1 MSDSHTQPPIFE
13 PATESPPAP
22 AEEDA
27 GVSRKPHPQDVTVK
41 MPVLRPNITYAILGI
56 TVFIYLLQMGSET
69 LLGSDLPSYYGLK
82 VNELIAAGQLWR
94 LITPVLLHGSAL
106 HMGFNMYALYLFGP
120 SLEKHFG
127 HGRFLVLYLLAGFG
141 GNVFSMMFTEAPSLG
156 SSTAIFGLMGAHG
169 IFIYQNRELF
179 GKQAARKALNQII
192 RIAGINLLIGL
203 SPGIDNWGH
212 VGGLIGGAFFAWLG
226 GPILQISG
234 IYPNLELKDQRSVD
248 QVIQAAAIVGGFMGF
263 LAAGALFLMN

>member
-1 MSDSHTQPPIFE
+1 MSSNQTQSPKFE
-13 PATESPPAP
+13 PTSGNPIPQNGADSPDSKEA
-22 AEEDA
+22 
-27 GVSRKPHPQDVTVK
+27 RPQGVTVK
-41 MPVLRPNITYAILGI
+41 MPALTPYITYTILGLTI
-56 TVFIYLLQMGSET
+56 FIYLLQMGSEA
-69 LLGSDLPSYYGLK
+69 LLGSDLPVQYGVK

-106 HMGFNMYALYLFGP
+106 HIGFNMYALYLFGP

-127 HGRFLVLYLLAGFG
+127 HMRFLALYLLAGFG
-141 GNVFSMMFTEAPSLG
+141 GNVFSMMFTDALSLG

-169 IFIYQNRELF
+169 VFIYQNRELF
-179 GKQAARKALNQII
+179 GKQTSRTALNQII

-212 VGGLIGGAFFAWLG
+212 VGGLIGGALFAWLG
-226 GPILQISG
+226 GPLLEIGG
-234 IYPNLELKDQRSVD
+234 IYPNLRLEDQRTID
-248 QVIQAAAIVGGFMGF
+248 QVIQAAAIAGGFFGF

>member
-1 MSDSHTQPPIFE
+1 MSNTQTQPPTFE
-13 PATESPPAP
+13 PPP
-22 AEEDA
+22 
-27 GVSRKPHPQDVTVK
+27 GNPHPAVEDDSAPSRDSRPQGVTVK
-41 MPVLRPNITYAILGI
+41 MPDLKPYITYAILGLTI
-56 TVFIYLLQMGSET
+56 FIYLLQMGSES
-69 LLGSDLPSYYGLK
+69 LLGSDLPAYYGLK

-106 HMGFNMYALYLFGP
+106 HIGFNMYALYLFGP

-127 HGRFLVLYLLAGFG
+127 HMRFLALYLLAGFG
-141 GNVFSMMFTEAPSLG
+141 GNVFSMMFTDAPSLG

-179 GKQAARKALNQII
+179 GKQTARMALNQIM

-212 VGGLIGGAFFAWLG
+212 VGGLIGGALFAWFG
-226 GPILQISG
+226 GPILEVSG
-234 IYPNLELKDQRSVD
+234 IYPNLRLEDQRTVD
-248 QVIQAAAIVGGFMGF
+248 QVIQAAAIVGGFIGF